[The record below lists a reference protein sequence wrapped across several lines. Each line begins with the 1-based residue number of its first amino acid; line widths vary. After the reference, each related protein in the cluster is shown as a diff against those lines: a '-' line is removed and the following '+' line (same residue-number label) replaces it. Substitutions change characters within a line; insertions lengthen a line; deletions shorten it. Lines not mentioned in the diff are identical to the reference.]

1 MRVRAVMRAWNT
13 VALASID
20 IISYSRYLLMV
31 RAPGHD
37 GGGVDVGH
45 RPAPDLVTHLLVGKG

>member
-1 MRVRAVMRAWNT
+1 MRAVMRTWNT

-37 GGGVDVGH
+37 GGGVDMGH
-45 RPAPDLVTHLLVGKG
+45 GPAPDLVTHLVGKG